1 MFSLRWL
8 LIYVFSFVL
17 SYHRIIW
24 IIFYY
29 ATCWHKNWIF
39 EHENKH
45 EGAGVCLTL
54 LRYSV
59 YFFNRWRLHTSPARV
74 DSESMTRVFPT
85 RDLAMQVCSLALF
98 LCSIAVLFIRF
109 CVSLP
114 VHDSRFPS
122 RDLPTS
128 CCSFA
133 CCAFHSCP
141 IYQVLSSL
149 LCRLAEDLMKDINSM
164 LSDFSSELDSMF
176 DWASTCILSTTWW
189 KGLLRFPRYNHWE
202 AD

>member
-1 MFSLRWL
+1 MCFRLFCPITESSGSSLTMQHVDIKTESSNTNTKEQEYVFYFFVIPCTSLIVEGFIRVQREWTVSVRHACFPLEILRCKFFSLSL
-8 LIYVFSFVL
+8 FQ
-17 SYHRIIW
+17 
-24 IIFYY
+24 
-29 ATCWHKNWIF
+29 C
-39 EHENKH
+39 
-45 EGAGVCLTL
+45 
-54 LRYSV
+54 SV
-59 YFFNRWRLHTSPARV
+59 V
-74 DSESMTRVFPT
+74 
-85 RDLAMQVCSLALF
+85 
-98 LCSIAVLFIRF
+98 VLFIRY

-114 VHDSRFPS
+114 VHDSRVPS

-141 IYQVLSSL
+141 IYRVLSSL
-149 LCRLAEDLMKDINSM
+149 PCRLAEDLMKDINSM

-189 KGLLRFPRYNHWE
+189 KGLLRFPRCNDWE

>member
-1 MFSLRWL
+1 MCFRLFSPITESSGSSLTMQHVDIKTESSNTKTNTKEQEYVLHFYVILCTFLIVEGFIRVQREWTVSLRHACFPL
-8 LIYVFSFVL
+8 EI
-17 SYHRIIW
+17 
-24 IIFYY
+24 
-29 ATCWHKNWIF
+29 
-39 EHENKH
+39 
-45 EGAGVCLTL
+45 
-54 LRYSV
+54 LRCK
-59 YFFNRWRLHTSPARV
+59 FF
-74 DSESMTRVFPT
+74 
-85 RDLAMQVCSLALF
+85 SLALF

-114 VHDSRFPS
+114 VHNSRVPS

-189 KGLLRFPRYNHWE
+189 KGLLRFPRYNDWE
-202 AD
+202 AV

>member
-1 MFSLRWL
+1 MCFRLFSPITESSGSSLTMQHVDIKTESSNTKTNTKEQEYVLYFFVIPCTSLIVEGFIRVQREWTMSLRHACFPIEILRCKFFSL
-8 LIYVFSFVL
+8 S
-17 SYHRIIW
+17 
-24 IIFYY
+24 
-29 ATCWHKNWIF
+29 
-39 EHENKH
+39 
-45 EGAGVCLTL
+45 
-54 LRYSV
+54 
-59 YFFNRWRLHTSPARV
+59 
-74 DSESMTRVFPT
+74 
-85 RDLAMQVCSLALF
+85 LF
-98 LCSIAVLFIRF
+98 LCFIAVLFIRF

-176 DWASTCILSTTWW
+176 D
-189 KGLLRFPRYNHWE
+189 
-202 AD
+202 